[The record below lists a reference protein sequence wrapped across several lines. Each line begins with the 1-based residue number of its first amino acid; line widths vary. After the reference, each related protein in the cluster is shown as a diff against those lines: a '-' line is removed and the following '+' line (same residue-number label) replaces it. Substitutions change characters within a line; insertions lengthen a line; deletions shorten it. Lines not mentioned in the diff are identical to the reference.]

1 MKKYEFTGK
10 SMEFEGMTL
19 RRIRRLSD
27 GVVGGWIQS
36 EDNLSHEGGCF
47 VYDNAK
53 VYHFAKV
60 FDNARVYGNARV
72 LCHAQVYGNARA
84 LDGAWISDYAQVYD
98 NALISGVTNI
108 YDNAKVFGRAQVYN
122 YASVYGKAQ
131 ISGAADISGTAEV
144 CGNAEV
150 SHYSQVFGAAQICG
164 NTKVT
169 KSPVFIENECEFNI
183 TTYNEFIQVGCI
195 LHTKKE
201 WQDYIDRKKRK
212 YLDRCTDVESHDRC
226 VEVLKSIINGKIV

>member
-60 FDNARVYGNARV
+60 FDNARVYKNAQVYGYAKVFNSARVSDNAR
-72 LCHAQVYGNARA
+72 VYGNARIYCN
-84 LDGAWISDYAQVYD
+84 AWVSDD
-98 NALISGVTNI
+98 
-108 YDNAKVFGRAQVYN
+108 AK
-122 YASVYGKAQ
+122 
-131 ISGAADISGTAEV
+131 V

-150 SHYSQVFGAAQICG
+150 SHYSQVFGAVQIYG
-164 NTKVT
+164 NTEIT
-169 KSPVFIENECEFNI
+169 KSPIFLKDACEFPI
-183 TTYNEFIQVGCI
+183 TAYNEFIQVGCI

-201 WQDYIDRKKRK
+201 WQDYIDRKEWK
-212 YLDRCTDVESHDRC
+212 YLDRCDDVKSHDKC

>member
-60 FDNARVYGNARV
+60 FDNARVYKNAQV
-72 LCHAQVYGNARA
+72 LCHGYAKVFNSARVSDNARVYGNARIYCN
-84 LDGAWISDYAQVYD
+84 AWVSDD
-98 NALISGVTNI
+98 
-108 YDNAKVFGRAQVYN
+108 AK
-122 YASVYGKAQ
+122 
-131 ISGAADISGTAEV
+131 V

-150 SHYSQVFGAAQICG
+150 SHYSQVFGAVQIYG
-164 NTKVT
+164 NTEIT
-169 KSPVFIENECEFNI
+169 KSPIFLKDACEFPI
-183 TTYNEFIQVGCI
+183 TAYNEFIQVGCI

-201 WQDYIDRKKRK
+201 WQDYIDRKEWK
-212 YLDRCTDVESHDRC
+212 YLDRCDDVKSHDKC